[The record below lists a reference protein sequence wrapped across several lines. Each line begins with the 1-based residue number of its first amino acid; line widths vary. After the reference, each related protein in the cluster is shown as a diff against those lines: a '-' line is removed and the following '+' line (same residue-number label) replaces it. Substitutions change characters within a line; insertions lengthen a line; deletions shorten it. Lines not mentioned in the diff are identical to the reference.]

1 MREIVLLVG
10 SSNPPQSLTNL
21 LLNAGFEVKSVA
33 GAAVASS
40 FDGSEMPGAIL
51 LSLDPFEVP
60 PLSTFLR
67 VKRLAPDTAVIV
79 LSANTDVRTKVHL
92 LELGADDYIQ
102 EPFEP
107 LELLARVRSF
117 VRRTKLRTSCSAVD

>member
-33 GAAVASS
+33 GPAVASS

-51 LSLDPFEVP
+51 LSLDPSEVP

-117 VRRTKLRTSCSAVD
+117 VRRTKLRTSCSALD